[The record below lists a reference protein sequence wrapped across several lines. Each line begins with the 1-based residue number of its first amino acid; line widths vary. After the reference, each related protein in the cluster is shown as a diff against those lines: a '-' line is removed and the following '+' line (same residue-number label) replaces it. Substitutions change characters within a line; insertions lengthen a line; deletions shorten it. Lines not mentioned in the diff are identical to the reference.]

1 MAFSHKVSDAPL
13 TSIKISYQG
22 SGNQITGGK
31 LVAIGD
37 QDGTVTMLELC
48 ESLYTLQKNERD
60 IMGEIFNRE
69 MIKEKNLE
77 AIRKLQELDKKKV
90 PKDQTAARKKAEE
103 KKAEM
108 IKTAED
114 TFNELLEKIKK
125 EKPEEAEAA
134 QPESHANG
142 EPNDH

>member
-1 MAFSHKVSDAPL
+1 M
-13 TSIKISYQG
+13 
-22 SGNQITGGK
+22 
-31 LVAIGD
+31 AIGD